1 MQAAKRIGTK
11 GQHLALKVLLLQS
24 CAGVVASGIVAILMS
39 LDSGLDALVG
49 VVANILPAGI
59 FAFFAFRFAG
69 ASKNDLVVRSFRK
82 GIALKLLFTFLIFAW
97 VFKHTNVQVLP
108 LFIGYIVTLVAQ
120 WPGMIYLHRA

>member
-49 VVANILPAGI
+49 VVANIVPAGI
-59 FAFFAFRFAG
+59 FAFFCIQIRRCIQERLG
-69 ASKNDLVVRSFRK
+69 
-82 GIALKLLFTFLIFAW
+82 
-97 VFKHTNVQVLP
+97 
-108 LFIGYIVTLVAQ
+108 
-120 WPGMIYLHRA
+120 RAEFSQRNST